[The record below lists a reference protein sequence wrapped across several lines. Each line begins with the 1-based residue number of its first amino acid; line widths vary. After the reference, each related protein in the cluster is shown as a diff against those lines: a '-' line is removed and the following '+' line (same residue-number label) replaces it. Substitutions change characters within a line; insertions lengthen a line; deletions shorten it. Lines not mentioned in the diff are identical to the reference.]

1 MHATNRRGVR
11 VPIHPI
17 PYSQP
22 KPTSHPTQYQQEYW
36 ALKEKIVD
44 TEQLVLRVL
53 GFEIE
58 TFEPL
63 RLLCNHAR
71 SLRCRPL
78 TVECAWRVLNDALFS
93 PECCYRRPPQA
104 LAVAALHLAQQS
116 LRAVQR
122 GGGDRG
128 GSGSEEV
135 ACDAVMWK
143 VLGAEIGDVRA
154 CLGELLGLYE
164 EGVVVDAAAVGGGG
178 KGGEGGAVA

>member
-1 MHATNRRGVR
+1 M
-11 VPIHPI
+11 
-17 PYSQP
+17 
-22 KPTSHPTQYQQEYW
+22 
-36 ALKEKIVD
+36 VD

-93 PECCYRRPPQA
+93 PECCRARPPQA

-116 LRAVQR
+116 LRALGT
-122 GGGDRG
+122 GGKQEG
-128 GSGSEEV
+128 EEV
-135 ACDAVMWK
+135 VCDLVMWR
-143 VLGAEIGDVRA
+143 VLGAEEEDVDA

-164 EGVVVDAAAVGGGG
+164 EGVVAAP
-178 KGGEGGAVA
+178 K